1 MRPLPIP
8 LAVLLLAL
16 LLATPAA
23 ADSVQTYSLPNGL
36 LVHFQHDPR
45 RPRVAV
51 AVDYRVGA
59 RDDPSGYHS
68 LAHLVEHLMFQG
80 STNVHEDG
88 FFRHLER
95 AGSTDHSGTTT
106 WDSTTY
112 FERVPAARL
121 ATALWLESDRM
132 GFMLGHLAE
141 GTLAIQKEVVRNEWR
156 QRGQGAVAVSPLPAM
171 TERLYPAGHPYR
183 KGLSNLE
190 SQMYGVPDLDAID
203 EDDVAWFFQR
213 WYQPANAT
221 LAVVGD
227 VPTDRAAEM
236 VAKYFGPIQSAAT
249 LPERTSGGPIQL
261 DVVRR
266 MHVLA
271 PVFQQQVVMVW
282 PLGPRGR
289 TSNDALA
296 IVGGVFR
303 RTLARRLIDEAMV
316 DDISIGLFEGEL
328 DSLFVIRAIVRRGTA
343 MATVERVIDE
353 EIRTLQGE
361 GIEDAVLG
369 AAKRTRLL
377 ALLADE
383 QALTPAAVWLSRHH
397 EPLSAVVTRTKAL
410 ETPHV
415 EQALRQLPLGRR
427 VIMQI
432 TQDRRAPRKGWMTVR
447 DETP

>member
-1 MRPLPIP
+1 MTTARP
-8 LAVLLLAL
+8 LAL
-16 LLATPAA
+16 LTLLVSTPAA
-23 ADSVQTYSLPNGL
+23 ATEPVQTYSLPNGL

-95 AGSTDHSGTTT
+95 AGSTEHQGTTT

-112 FERVPAARL
+112 SERVPAARL

-171 TERLYPAGHPYR
+171 TERLYPAGHPYL

-203 EDDVAWFFQR
+203 RDDVAWFFQR

-236 VAKYFGPIQSAAT
+236 VAEYFGPIQSAT
-249 LPERTSGGPIQL
+249 PVPERTSGGPIQL
-261 DVVRR
+261 EVVRR
-266 MHVLA
+266 MRVSA

-282 PLGPRGR
+282 PIGPRGR
-289 TSNDALA
+289 TSNDALELVA
-296 IVGGVFR
+296 GVFR
-303 RTLARRLIDEAMV
+303 RKVSRRLVDEALV
-316 DDISIGLFEGEL
+316 DGISIGLFEGEL
-328 DSLFVIRAIVRRGTA
+328 DSLFVVRAIVRRGTA

-353 EIRTLQGE
+353 EIRALQE
-361 GIEDAVLG
+361 DGIDDAVLG
-369 AAKRTRLL
+369 AAKRTRLVE
-377 ALLADE
+377 LLADE
-383 QALTPAAVWLSRHH
+383 QELTPAAVWLSRHH
-397 EPLSAVVTRTKAL
+397 EPLSAVTARTKAL
-410 ETPHV
+410 KTPRV
-415 EQALRQLPLGRR
+415 ERILREQLPLGRR
-427 VIMQI
+427 VIMEI